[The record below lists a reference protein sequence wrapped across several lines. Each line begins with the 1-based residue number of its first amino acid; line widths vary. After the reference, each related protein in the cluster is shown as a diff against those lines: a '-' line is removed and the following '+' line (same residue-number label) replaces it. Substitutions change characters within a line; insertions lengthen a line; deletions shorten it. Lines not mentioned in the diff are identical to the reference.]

1 MIYWQPGGITFP
13 PTLLPPSRGIACV
26 VSCGMRER
34 TSEAERQRGK
44 DEGEKEN
51 CRFILERGKK
61 RKKDFP
67 SLEKKIVNFFF
78 SLPSSIHGIHGAC
91 INGGKMGKERNRERK
106 SGTTGF
112 AFVPTIIVLMN
123 YSRPLS
129 RLILPSKFPS

>member
-51 CRFILERGKK
+51 CRFILEGGEEKKKRSSFPRKENREFLLLSSIVYPRYSRCMHKWGKNGEGKK
-61 RKKDFP
+61 
-67 SLEKKIVNFFF
+67 
-78 SLPSSIHGIHGAC
+78 
-91 INGGKMGKERNRERK
+91 
-106 SGTTGF
+106 
-112 AFVPTIIVLMN
+112 
-123 YSRPLS
+123 
-129 RLILPSKFPS
+129 